1 MSVRSTFG
9 CGTVKSRI
17 VEGLLLKNSNPS
29 KWIVIASL
37 SVLSACQ
44 PTETLNPQHVFF
56 DRFLGYCGQSFAA
69 HIVEDDQP
77 SDAWNQPLVVHIR
90 DCETDTLRMPL
101 HVGDDRSRTWVLQRT
116 EKGLN
121 FQHIHLHEDGSADAV
136 SPYGGHTAENG
147 TESLQ
152 SFPVDAASKTLFEE
166 NGLAVSTQ
174 NTWRLGFPSADTMS
188 YELTR
193 PNRSFIVHVD
203 LSQPIAEPP
212 PAWGYLPS
220 AK

>member
-1 MSVRSTFG
+1 MRSTLDYG
-9 CGTVKSRI
+9 RVKLCTTEDI
-17 VEGLLLKNSNPS
+17 LLKDSNPTN
-29 KWIVIASL
+29 WIFIASL

-44 PTETLNPQHVFF
+44 TAETPNPQHVFF
-56 DRFLGYCGQSFAA
+56 DRFLAYCGQSFAA

-101 HVGDDRSRTWVLQRT
+101 HVGEDRSRTWVLQRT

-121 FQHIHLHEDGSADAV
+121 FRHIHLHQDCSVDAV

-193 PNRSFIVHVD
+193 PNRSLIVHVD

>member
-1 MSVRSTFG
+1 MRSTFG

-77 SDAWNQPLVVHIR
+77 SEAWNQPLVLHIR
-90 DCETDTLRMPL
+90 DCEADTLRMPL
-101 HVGDDRSRTWVLQRT
+101 HVGEDRSRTWVLQRT

-136 SPYGGHTAENG
+136 
-147 TESLQ
+147 
-152 SFPVDAASKTLFEE
+152 AA
-166 NGLAVSTQ
+166 GRV
-174 NTWRLGFPSADTMS
+174 RPSHA
-188 YELTR
+188 
-193 PNRSFIVHVD
+193 
-203 LSQPIAEPP
+203 
-212 PAWGYLPS
+212 
-220 AK
+220 

>member
-1 MSVRSTFG
+1 MRSTFG

-17 VEGLLLKNSNPS
+17 VGGLLLKNSNPS

-37 SVLSACQ
+37 CVLTASQ
-44 PTETLNPQHVFF
+44 PTETLNLQHVFF

-77 SDAWNQPLVVHIR
+77 SEAWNQPLVLHIR
-90 DCETDTLRMPL
+90 DCEADTLRMPL
-101 HVGDDRSRTWVLQRT
+101 HVGEDRSRTWVLQRT

-136 SPYGGHTAENG
+136 SPYGGHTAETG

-152 SFPVDAASKTLFEE
+152 SFPVDAASKTLFEQ

-174 NTWRLGFPSADTMS
+174 NTWRLGFPSADILS
-188 YELTR
+188 YQLTR

-203 LSQPIAEPP
+203 LSQPVEEPP
-212 PAWGYLPS
+212 PAWGYLPA

>member
-77 SDAWNQPLVVHIR
+77 SEAWNQPLVLHIR
-90 DCETDTLRMPL
+90 DCEADTLRMPL
-101 HVGDDRSRTWVLQRT
+101 HVGEDRSRTWVLQRT
-116 EKGLN
+116 AEGLN
-121 FQHIHLHEDGSADAV
+121 FQHIHLHQDGSADAV
-136 SPYGGHTAENG
+136 SPYGGHTAEDG
-147 TESLQ
+147 TEGLQ
-152 SFPVDAASKTLFEE
+152 SFPADAASKALFERT
-166 NGLAVSTQ
+166 GLAVSTQ
-174 NTWRLGFPSADTMS
+174 NTWRLGFPSADILS
-188 YELTR
+188 YQLTR

-203 LSQPIAEPP
+203 LSQPVEEPP
-212 PAWGYLPS
+212 PAWGYLPT

>member
-1 MSVRSTFG
+1 MRSTLAYG
-9 CGTVKSRI
+9 RVKLCTTEDI
-17 VEGLLLKNSNPS
+17 LLRDSNPT
-29 KWIVIASL
+29 KWVFIASL

-56 DRFLGYCGQSFAA
+56 DRFLAYCGQSFAA
-69 HIVEDDQP
+69 HIVEDDKQ

-101 HVGDDRSRTWVLQRT
+101 HVGEDRSRTWVLQRT

-121 FQHIHLHEDGSADAV
+121 FQHIHLHQDGSVDAV

>member
-17 VEGLLLKNSNPS
+17 VEGLLLNNSHPS

-77 SDAWNQPLVVHIR
+77 SEAWNQPLVLHIR
-90 DCETDTLRMPL
+90 DCEADTLRMPL
-101 HVGDDRSRTWVLQRT
+101 HVGEDRSRTWVLQRT
-116 EKGLN
+116 AEGLN
-121 FQHIHLHEDGSADAV
+121 FQHIHLHQDGSADAV
-136 SPYGGHTAENG
+136 SPYGGHTAEDG
-147 TESLQ
+147 TEGLQ
-152 SFPVDAASKTLFEE
+152 SFPADAASKALFERT
-166 NGLAVSTQ
+166 GLAVSTQ
-174 NTWRLGFPSADTMS
+174 NTWRLGFPSVDILS
-188 YELTR
+188 YQLTR

-203 LSQPIAEPP
+203 LSQPVEEPP
-212 PAWGYLPS
+212 PAWGYLPA

>member
-1 MSVRSTFG
+1 MRSTFG

-101 HVGDDRSRTWVLQRT
+101 HVGEDRSRTWMLQRT

-152 SFPVDAASKTLFEE
+152 SFPVDAASKTLFEQ

-220 AK
+220 AN

>member
-1 MSVRSTFG
+1 MSSTLAYG
-9 CGTVKSRI
+9 RVKLCTTEDI
-17 VEGLLLKNSNPS
+17 LLKDSNPTN
-29 KWIVIASL
+29 WIFIASL

-44 PTETLNPQHVFF
+44 TAETPNPQHVFF
-56 DRFLGYCGQSFAA
+56 DRFLAYCGQSFAA

-101 HVGDDRSRTWVLQRT
+101 HVGEDRSRTWVLQRT

-121 FQHIHLHEDGSADAV
+121 FQHIHLHQDGSVDAV

-193 PNRSFIVHVD
+193 PNR
-203 LSQPIAEPP
+203 
-212 PAWGYLPS
+212 
-220 AK
+220 

>member
-17 VEGLLLKNSNPS
+17 VEGLLLKNSHPS

-77 SDAWNQPLVVHIR
+77 SEAWNQPLVLHIR
-90 DCETDTLRMPL
+90 DCEADTLRMPL
-101 HVGDDRSRTWVLQRT
+101 HVGEDRSRTWVLQRT
-116 EKGLN
+116 AEGLN
-121 FQHIHLHEDGSADAV
+121 FQHIHLHQDGSADAV
-136 SPYGGHTAENG
+136 SPYGGHTAEDG
-147 TESLQ
+147 TEGLQ
-152 SFPVDAASKTLFEE
+152 SFPADAASKALFERT
-166 NGLAVSTQ
+166 GLAVSTQ
-174 NTWRLGFPSADTMS
+174 NTWRLGFPSADILS
-188 YELTR
+188 YQLTR

-203 LSQPIAEPP
+203 LSQPVEEPP
-212 PAWGYLPS
+212 PAWGYLPT

>member
-1 MSVRSTFG
+1 VRSTSA
-9 CGTVKSRI
+9 CGRVKLCTTEDI
-17 VEGLLLKNSNPS
+17 LLRDSNPT
-29 KWIVIASL
+29 KWVFIASL

-152 SFPVDAASKTLFEE
+152 SFPVDAASKTLFEQ

-212 PAWGYLPS
+212 PAWGYLP
-220 AK
+220 AAN

>member
-1 MSVRSTFG
+1 MRSTFG

-77 SDAWNQPLVVHIR
+77 SEAWNQPLVLHIR
-90 DCETDTLRMPL
+90 DCEADTLRMPL
-101 HVGDDRSRTWVLQRT
+101 HVGEDRSRTWVLQRT
-116 EKGLN
+116 AEGLN
-121 FQHIHLHEDGSADAV
+121 FQHIHLHQDGSADAV
-136 SPYGGHTAENG
+136 SPYGGHTAEDG
-147 TESLQ
+147 TEGLQ
-152 SFPVDAASKTLFEE
+152 SFPADAASKALFERT
-166 NGLAVSTQ
+166 GLAVSTQ
-174 NTWRLGFPSADTMS
+174 NTWRLGFPSVDILS
-188 YELTR
+188 YQLTR

-203 LSQPIAEPP
+203 LSQPVEEPP
-212 PAWGYLPS
+212 PAWGYLPTP
-220 AK
+220 K

>member
-1 MSVRSTFG
+1 MRSTFG

-152 SFPVDAASKTLFEE
+152 SFPVDAASKTLFEQ

-212 PAWGYLPS
+212 PAWGYLP
-220 AK
+220 AAN

>member
-17 VEGLLLKNSNPS
+17 VEGLLLKNSHPS

-77 SDAWNQPLVVHIR
+77 SEAWNQPLVLHIR
-90 DCETDTLRMPL
+90 DCEADTLRMPL
-101 HVGDDRSRTWVLQRT
+101 HVGEDRSRTWVLQRT
-116 EKGLN
+116 AEGLN
-121 FQHIHLHEDGSADAV
+121 FQHIHLHQDGSADAV
-136 SPYGGHTAENG
+136 SPYGGHTAEDG
-147 TESLQ
+147 TEGLQ
-152 SFPVDAASKTLFEE
+152 SFPADAASKALFERT
-166 NGLAVSTQ
+166 GLAVSTQ
-174 NTWRLGFPSADTMS
+174 NTWRLGFPSVDILS
-188 YELTR
+188 YQLTR

-203 LSQPIAEPP
+203 LSQPVEEPP
-212 PAWGYLPS
+212 PAWGYLPA

>member
-17 VEGLLLKNSNPS
+17 VEGLLLKNSHPS

-44 PTETLNPQHVFF
+44 TSETPNPQHAFF

-77 SDAWNQPLVVHIR
+77 SEAWNQPLVLHIR
-90 DCETDTLRMPL
+90 DCEADTLRMPL
-101 HVGDDRSRTWVLQRT
+101 HVGEDRSRTWVLQRT
-116 EKGLN
+116 AEGLN
-121 FQHIHLHEDGSADAV
+121 FQHIHLHQDGSADAV
-136 SPYGGHTAENG
+136 SPYGGHTAEDG
-147 TESLQ
+147 TEGLQ
-152 SFPVDAASKTLFEE
+152 SFPADAASKALFERT
-166 NGLAVSTQ
+166 GLAVSTQ
-174 NTWRLGFPSADTMS
+174 NTWRLGFPSVDILS
-188 YELTR
+188 YQLTR

-203 LSQPIAEPP
+203 LSQPVEEPP
-212 PAWGYLPS
+212 PAWGYLPT

>member
-1 MSVRSTFG
+1 M
-9 CGTVKSRI
+9 
-17 VEGLLLKNSNPS
+17 KNSNPS

-77 SDAWNQPLVVHIR
+77 SEAWNQPLVLHIR
-90 DCETDTLRMPL
+90 DCEADTLRMPL
-101 HVGDDRSRTWVLQRT
+101 HVGEDRSRTWVLQRT
-116 EKGLN
+116 AEGLN
-121 FQHIHLHEDGSADAV
+121 FQHIHLHQDGSADAV

-152 SFPVDAASKTLFEE
+152 SFPVDAASKTLFEQ

-174 NTWRLGFPSADTMS
+174 NTWRLGFPSADILS
-188 YELTR
+188 YQLTR

-203 LSQPIAEPP
+203 LSQPVEEPL
-212 PAWGYLPS
+212 PAWGYLPT

>member
-77 SDAWNQPLVVHIR
+77 SEAWNQPLVLHIR
-90 DCETDTLRMPL
+90 DCEADTLRMPL
-101 HVGDDRSRTWVLQRT
+101 HVGEDRSRTWVLQRT
-116 EKGLN
+116 AEGLN
-121 FQHIHLHEDGSADAV
+121 FQHIHLHQDGSADAV
-136 SPYGGHTAENG
+136 SPYGGHTAEDG
-147 TESLQ
+147 TEGLQ
-152 SFPVDAASKTLFEE
+152 SFPADAASKALFERT
-166 NGLAVSTQ
+166 GLAVSTQ
-174 NTWRLGFPSADTMS
+174 NTWRLGFPSVDILS
-188 YELTR
+188 YQLTR

-203 LSQPIAEPP
+203 LSQPVEEPP
-212 PAWGYLPS
+212 PAWGYLPA

>member
-1 MSVRSTFG
+1 MRSTSA
-9 CGTVKSRI
+9 CGRVKLSTPGDI
-17 VEGLLLKNSNPS
+17 LLKDSNPT
-29 KWIVIASL
+29 KWVFIASI

-44 PTETLNPQHVFF
+44 TSETPNPQHVFF
-56 DRFLGYCGQSFAA
+56 DRFLAYCGQSFAA

-77 SDAWNQPLVVHIR
+77 SDACNQPLVVHIR

-101 HVGDDRSRTWVLQRT
+101 HVGEDRSRTWVLQRT

-121 FQHIHLHEDGSADAV
+121 FQHIHLHQDGSVDAV

-147 TESLQ
+147 TDSLQ